1 MVREM
6 TYHQPDIDRTFRALA
21 DPTRRAVLA
30 RLARGAASVK
40 ELAEPFGMALPSFM
54 AHLKLLED
62 SGLMVSEKQG
72 RVRMCRFD
80 PAPVRVAEHWLAEQR
95 RLWETRLDQ
104 LDGYLLTLQNG
115 DPDERDQP

>member
-1 MVREM
+1 M
-6 TYHQPDIDRTFRALA
+6 THHQPDIDRTFRALA

-62 SGLMVSEKQG
+62 SGLMVSEKRG
-72 RVRMCRFD
+72 RVRLCRFD
-80 PAPVRVAEHWLAEQR
+80 PAPVRAAEHWLAEQR